1 MLKAYVGIA
10 RSDGLVSL
18 CPDDEETNRRFSLAS
33 VRGDR
38 HGVYFGAAASDE
50 VFRQV
55 QQEMATGDRVGALKT
70 LDALAAEIA
79 PL

>member
-10 RSDGLVSL
+10 RPDGLVSL
-18 CPDDEETNRRFSLAS
+18 CPEDERTIRKFSRTS
-33 VRGDR
+33 VRENPHR
-38 HGVYFGAAASDE
+38 VYFWAAASEE